1 MHSTD
6 LSTYNENTQK
16 HSISRWIQVLR
27 SPLWLCLLVGII
39 VRLFLIYHG
48 DSSLPG
54 DEALTGIQAENILRG
69 LHPIYYYNQPYL
81 GSLEAYILAVFFAV
95 AGPSVF
101 VLRIGMTCISLT
113 LVVLT
118 WFFSAA
124 LADQAKLKGPAKN
137 IFMIVATLIAALP
150 PLYDV
155 IIEIRS
161 WGGYIEA
168 MICMVWIMLVALRLT
183 QRWQARAS
191 VFELTLRWLWLG
203 FALGFGLWIDP
214 LVVYGIAAAALWIG
228 GIILAEL
235 LHPAQRPHA
244 RRTLLLETLLALAII
259 PSSIVGFIPGI
270 IYGIRHNWSN
280 VVYMLNNGAGKQS
293 TLQVKMQLFSIYA
306 HCTSARVIG
315 GSIPTAPGV
324 RLGHSEVLTAGFF
337 INGICIALAIIAIL
351 FSFFW
356 QHPLVVRTRQLTL
369 LPLIFMIITSI
380 VFCCSSI
387 VARETTITGCMQSDQ
402 TGRYVV
408 PLTVILPFFLAAVVT
423 LLWQIPFPSFM
434 HREKQQSQ
442 VVQIATKPS
451 QSNNGTSNL
460 RWQIRVVLLIIL
472 IVYFA
477 TQFSAYAWSDPS
489 TVFKSAACMKILP
502 DETAI
507 DQYMEHNG
515 IHYAIATGWIADP
528 ITFTTDGAVVVSPPY
543 PYARVSAEAT
553 QILQSDHYA
562 YLFFV
567 PSADS
572 KPDFQKALDQHHYQ
586 YTTMR
591 FPSQPGWD
599 VWLINPKQ
607 KIAITDPI
615 LAPYV
620 RSYVRSNVYGGC

>member
-1 MHSTD
+1 MYSTD

-48 DSSLPG
+48 DASLPG

-69 LHPIYYYNQPYL
+69 LHPIYYYKQPYL
-81 GSLEAYILAVFFAV
+81 GSLEAYILAAFFAV

-191 VFELTLRWLWLG
+191 VRELSLRWLWLG
-203 FALGFGLWIDP
+203 FALGFSLWIDP
-214 LVVYGIAAAALWIG
+214 LVVYAIGASALWIG
-228 GIILAEL
+228 GIILVEL
-235 LHPAQRPHA
+235 IHPAPRPHA
-244 RRTLLLETLLALAII
+244 RRTILLETLLAFAII
-259 PSSIVGFIPGI
+259 PSAMIGFLPGI
-270 IYGIRHNWSN
+270 IYGIKNNWSN
-280 VVYMLNNGAGKQS
+280 IIYMVNNGAGKS
-293 TLQVKMQLFSIYA
+293 SSLQLKLQLFSIYS
-306 HCTSARVIG
+306 HCTAARVIG
-315 GSIPTAPGV
+315 GAIPTAPGV
-324 RLGHSEVLTAGFF
+324 RLGHSGVLTTGLY
-337 INGICIALAIIAIL
+337 INGICIAIAIIAIAC
-351 FSFFW
+351 SFFW
-356 QHPLVVRTRQLTL
+356 QHPLVVRTRQLTI
-369 LPLIFMIITSI
+369 LPLIFMIIVSI

-387 VARETTITGCMQSDQ
+387 VARETYITGCMQFDQ

-408 PLTVILPFFLAAVVT
+408 PLTVILPFFLAAIVA
-423 LLWQIPFPSFM
+423 LLWQIPFPSFR
-434 HREKQQSQ
+434 HKEKQPDQAAPISTKLSRPN
-442 VVQIATKPS
+442 IAT
-451 QSNNGTSNL
+451 NNL
-460 RWQIRVVLLIIL
+460 RWLVRILLLIIL
-472 IVYFA
+472 VVYFS
-477 TQFSAYAWSDPS
+477 TQFLAYVKSDPP
-489 TVFKSAACMKILP
+489 TVFKSASCLKLLP

-507 DQYMEHNG
+507 DQYMLQNG
-515 IHYAIATGWIADP
+515 IHYAFGSGWIADP
-528 ITFTTDGAVVVSPPY
+528 ITFTTNGAVTASEPP
-543 PYARVSAEAT
+543 PEGR
-553 QILQSDHYA
+553 ILTEGLKILHANNYA

-567 PSADS
+567 RSSDS
-572 KPDFQKALDQHHYQ
+572 TPGFQKILDEHHLQ
-586 YTTMR
+586 YTAKR

-599 VWLINPKQ
+599 VLIINPKQ
-607 KIAITDPI
+607 KIPLHDPI
-615 LAPYV
+615 VDHYL
-620 RSYVRSNVYGGC
+620 STTIYGGC